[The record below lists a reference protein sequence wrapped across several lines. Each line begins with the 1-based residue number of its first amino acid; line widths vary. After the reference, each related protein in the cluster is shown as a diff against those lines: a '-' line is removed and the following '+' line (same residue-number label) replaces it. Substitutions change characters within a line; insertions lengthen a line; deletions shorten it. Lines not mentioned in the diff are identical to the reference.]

1 MIILVVDEFLSDM
14 SAHADRQVVPRLA
27 QDSGS
32 SSSKADKKRPAAPD
46 LKVMTSVAHLD
57 LGQVDRGLV
66 NLRGRGEA
74 GLEIAGQRLASKV

>member
-1 MIILVVDEFLSDM
+1 MDEFLSDM

-27 QDSGS
+27 QDSG